1 MKIKPI
7 HIIVAALGLTFLYFA
22 VKMENDAYNQCMEV
36 LTHAECVK
44 VFG

>member
-7 HIIVAALGLTFLYFA
+7 HILIAALGFTFLYLA

-44 VFG
+44 IFG